1 MTTQP
6 TSVLNDIVAVQL
18 NVNQWTGRKK
28 LAENDL
34 SLQGEVP
41 PKEIINLGSKHTT
54 DPKALK
60 VFNTLK
66 RQMERACLTI
76 GIPFLGGYA
85 VPSDKADELA
95 KRLTKIVGQFE
106 LEKTAYLQKHESTQ
120 QDWIKNFPQYER
132 ILVKALTPTSDVEK
146 RINASFSMFKV
157 QSAQSAVTVDAGLS
171 NQVDSLGETL
181 DADILKSS
189 NKLLDSLT
197 GAIQPN
203 QTNVA
208 SLRKLR
214 EKVQGLAFLN
224 GRFLKLVNKIKQVE
238 SAMPITGKL
247 NTDEVH
253 RLSGLLYQMS
263 DEDRLQALMSNL
275 ENEPVPVAAT
285 QSAVEQPQ
293 PASLE
298 PALEPASVDFE
309 SDDVFGLGDADF
321 SFGEPDSDE
330 SDLGLSEADFSFEF
344 SDIPTSSTQQPAT
357 KATFF

>member
-106 LEKTAYLQKHESTQ
+106 LEKTAYLQKHESIQ
-120 QDWIKNFPQYER
+120 QDWIR
-132 ILVKALTPTSDVEK
+132 IS
-146 RINASFSMFKV
+146 
-157 QSAQSAVTVDAGLS
+157 
-171 NQVDSLGETL
+171 
-181 DADILKSS
+181 
-189 NKLLDSLT
+189 
-197 GAIQPN
+197 
-203 QTNVA
+203 
-208 SLRKLR
+208 
-214 EKVQGLAFLN
+214 
-224 GRFLKLVNKIKQVE
+224 
-238 SAMPITGKL
+238 L
-247 NTDEVH
+247 NT
-253 RLSGLLYQMS
+253 
-263 DEDRLQALMSNL
+263 
-275 ENEPVPVAAT
+275 
-285 QSAVEQPQ
+285 
-293 PASLE
+293 
-298 PALEPASVDFE
+298 SVF
-309 SDDVFGLGDADF
+309 L
-321 SFGEPDSDE
+321 
-330 SDLGLSEADFSFEF
+330 
-344 SDIPTSSTQQPAT
+344 
-357 KATFF
+357 